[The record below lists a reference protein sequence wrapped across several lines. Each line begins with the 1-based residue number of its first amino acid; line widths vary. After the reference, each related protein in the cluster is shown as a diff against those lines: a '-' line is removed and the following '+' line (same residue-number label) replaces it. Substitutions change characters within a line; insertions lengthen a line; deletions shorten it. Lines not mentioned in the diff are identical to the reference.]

1 MKRERNKEEQKERR
15 STPHLLPIP
24 TYGSSF
30 TFYFSLLLS
39 TVTPRFLDTVGG
51 GNR

>member
-30 TFYFSLLLS
+30 TFYFSLS
-39 TVTPRFLDTVGG
+39 TQHSNSSFS
-51 GNR
+51 